1 MIFRFC
7 CLALL
12 ALACSPQ
19 LLAEE
24 TCELTMGYRTNARA
38 PYIAEA
44 PDNSGL
50 YLSLYQDAAARIGCS
65 LKVVRAPKKR
75 ILWEIAKGNI
85 DFYPGLAFSKE
96 RHDYAHFI
104 ANGLSER
111 YIGVSRADLS
121 DITSLQQLVDKQ
133 LVLLISPGSY
143 QLGGLPDKL
152 IVRKPPDMST
162 DSAIAFLKQHQGDF
176 YVYDESTL
184 RYWLKTYP
192 QHGLKLHPYCCDYR
206 RQGHLGFSRK
216 SRYFSAGAN
225 PNYIADRPI
234 SIDNSPWELQ
244 PDSQAYALQQALQ
257 DMAESG
263 ETERRYQYYMQQVS
277 QAAAVP

>member
-19 LLAEE
+19 QLAAE

-176 YVYDESTL
+176 YVYDEST
-184 RYWLKTYP
+184 
-192 QHGLKLHPYCCDYR
+192 
-206 RQGHLGFSRK
+206 
-216 SRYFSAGAN
+216 
-225 PNYIADRPI
+225 
-234 SIDNSPWELQ
+234 
-244 PDSQAYALQQALQ
+244 
-257 DMAESG
+257 
-263 ETERRYQYYMQQVS
+263 
-277 QAAAVP
+277 

>member
-19 LLAEE
+19 QLAAE

-121 DITSLQQLVDKQ
+121 DITSFQQLVDKQ

-184 RYWLKTYP
+184 RYWLKTHP
-192 QHGLKLHPYCCDYR
+192 QHGLKLHPYCCDHR
-206 RQGHLGFSRK
+206 RQGHLASHARAVISVPEPIQIILPTGRYPLTTALGSCSRT
-216 SRYFSAGAN
+216 A
-225 PNYIADRPI
+225 
-234 SIDNSPWELQ
+234 
-244 PDSQAYALQQALQ
+244 
-257 DMAESG
+257 
-263 ETERRYQYYMQQVS
+263 
-277 QAAAVP
+277 